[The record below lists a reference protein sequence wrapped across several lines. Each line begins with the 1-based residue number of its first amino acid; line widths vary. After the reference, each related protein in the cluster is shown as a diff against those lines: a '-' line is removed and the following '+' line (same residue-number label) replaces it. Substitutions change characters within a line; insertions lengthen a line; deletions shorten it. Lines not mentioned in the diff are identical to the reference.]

1 MAEKRASGGQTRPPC
16 AAGWFVTGPF
26 ASDRYSL
33 RPPTGSLFMPTSAI
47 AYDLTLLLDTAA
59 DEAQR
64 TKVLEDVKKIIAAAG
79 AEVASNHAWGTR
91 RTAFEIK
98 HKNEAEMHLVQFV
111 GNSQLP
117 AQLSHTLRITDGI
130 VRFRI
135 IRRPKG
141 PGAVPDIGAMPQP
154 AGASAPLEAAPAV
167 ERL

>member
-1 MAEKRASGGQTRPPC
+1 
-16 AAGWFVTGPF
+16 
-26 ASDRYSL
+26 
-33 RPPTGSLFMPTSAI
+33 MPSQDT
-47 AYDLTLLLDTAA
+47 AYDLTLLLDPSA

-64 TKVLEDVKKIIAAAG
+64 TKVLEDVKKTIAAAG

-98 HKNEAEMHLVQFV
+98 HKGSADLHLIQFV
-111 GNSQLP
+111 GSPQLP
-117 AQLSHTLRITDGI
+117 SQLSHNLRITDGV

-141 PGAVPDIGAMPQP
+141 PGAVPDIGSMPEP
-154 AGASAPLEAAPAV
+154 AGASAPLVPEAPAV